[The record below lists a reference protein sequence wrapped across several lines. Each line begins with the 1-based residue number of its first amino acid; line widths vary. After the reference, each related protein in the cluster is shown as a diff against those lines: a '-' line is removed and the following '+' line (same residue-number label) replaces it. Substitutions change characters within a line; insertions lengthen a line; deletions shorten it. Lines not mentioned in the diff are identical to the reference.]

1 MICLLAAKTSSSHLT
16 KLYRYQ
22 SFWTHPCFVNGF
34 IFPAWVNQT
43 SLLPLLPQE
52 GSHMSLPCP
61 QLFRRSENLQE
72 YIIIH
77 ITQKLETRKELLI
90 PCEIWFPYA
99 WDQHSWQVVVLW
111 SLVLVQQGPG
121 VVAIIKRWLPLMV
134 TTTERFHRVKRAS
147 PDGAGGKGVHWRS
160 KAVEHNI
167 PHCCRL
173 LKKTPLPEWRLDMW
187 YPWQWAPYIQDTP
200 AA

>member
-1 MICLLAAKTSSSHLT
+1 MALVLICLLAAKTSSSHLT

-22 SFWTHPCFVNGF
+22 SFWTYPCFVNGF
-34 IFPAWVNQT
+34 IFPAWVNHT

-99 WDQHSWQVVVLW
+99 WPAL
-111 SLVLVQQGPG
+111 LAGG
-121 VVAIIKRWLPLMV
+121 CFMV
-134 TTTERFHRVKRAS
+134 TCATPT
-147 PDGAGGKGVHWRS
+147 GTRS
-160 KAVEHNI
+160 SGHNQ
-167 PHCCRL
+167 
-173 LKKTPLPEWRLDMW
+173 EV
-187 YPWQWAPYIQDTP
+187 
-200 AA
+200 AAFNGDHYREVPQSETCKS